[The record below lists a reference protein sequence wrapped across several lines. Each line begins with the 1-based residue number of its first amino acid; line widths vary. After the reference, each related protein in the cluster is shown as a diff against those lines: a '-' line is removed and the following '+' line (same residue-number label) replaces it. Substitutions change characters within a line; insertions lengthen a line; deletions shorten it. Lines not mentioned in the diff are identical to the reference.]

1 MIKPTQQD
9 IIEESED
16 DFDKN
21 KILILPQIKTIS
33 GKNIQIEEKKNSNK
47 NITEDEDT
55 YYKDLEYLDEK
66 FRLNIEH
73 ALENHEKFKE
83 PMKIF

>member
-55 YYKDLEYLDEK
+55 FYKDLEYLDEK